1 VTFPSF
7 YLKTLT
13 LATSVDS
20 DNSHSSLVVEFLMA
34 AYKIIFSLLLILT
47 FVSCTRITAVA
58 PVNATTDGVA
68 IKGYDPVAYFTQSK
82 PVQGSAEFEYLW
94 NGAKWRFASQED
106 RDLFKSDPEKYAPKY
121 GGYCAYAVSQG
132 KTADIEPDAW
142 TVLEGKLYLNL
153 NKDVQRLWEK
163 DMRGYIKKAD
173 ENWPRMLGKGHGS

>member
-1 VTFPSF
+1 MTVHQT
-7 YLKTLT
+7 
-13 LATSVDS
+13 
-20 DNSHSSLVVEFLMA
+20 
-34 AYKIIFSLLLILT
+34 IFSLLVVLS
-47 FVSCTRITAVA
+47 FVSCTRTAAVA
-58 PVNATTDGVA
+58 PVNATTDGIA
-68 IKGYDPVAYFTQSK
+68 IKGYDPVAYFTQNR
-82 PVQGSAEFEYLW
+82 PVHGSAEFEYLW
-94 NGAKWRFASQED
+94 NGAKWRFGSQED